1 MMRWQPSDG
10 IHLVFLLLYEVVVDV
25 LLVWH
30 ELVNRAAGCEFDDTV
45 AYGLNELVVVAGEQ
59 NVALEG
65 DKVVVQCLDR
75 LQVEMVGR
83 RVEDETVGILQLHA
97 GNHQTHL
104 HHRRARLPFSPHPP
118 GGKACGQG
126 RISSPLRCPDHIAT
140 AIPQGSSRC

>member
-83 RVEDETVGILQLHA
+83 MRQFAFCNCMRAII
-97 GNHQTHL
+97 
-104 HHRRARLPFSPHPP
+104 RRIFSPPESTFTFFST
-118 GGKACGQG
+118 
-126 RISSPLRCPDHIAT
+126 SSWRKSMRPR
-140 AIPQGSSRC
+140 